1 MTLIGLMERFDM
13 QTSAHMKLQQTFQLP
28 LSVSVANLDVLRRE
42 SIKREEEQRR
52 VERTE
57 GFLKAV
63 PARFYGKTEDDFH
76 LDYPEQE
83 RCKKIALN
91 FVLTFPQRLKEG
103 TCLKFLGNSG
113 TGKTLLSLIIY
124 QALAKT
130 GFSVRYE
137 SSLHFLRQF
146 QEKEF
151 ESHTAYQSLLG
162 SYLRIQFLVID
173 EVSVGIGKGGHPS
186 DWQRSHLYTLI
197 NQRYINRLCTLIISN
212 HSQDELVER
221 LGEPTVGRLTENGI
235 TLAFNWKSYR
245 QK

>member
-1 MTLIGLMERFDM
+1 MTWIGLMRKFDM
-13 QTSAHMKLQQTFQLP
+13 QTQLMKLQQVLQLP
-28 LSVSVANLDVLRRE
+28 SGAPIANLDVLRRE
-42 SIKREEEQRR
+42 SMKREEEQRR
-52 VERTE
+52 IERTE

-63 PARFYGKTEDDFH
+63 PERFCGKTENDFH
-76 LDYPEQE
+76 LDYPEQG
-83 RCKKIALN
+83 RCKKIAQN
-91 FVLTFPQRLKEG
+91 FVATFSMRLQEG
-103 TCLKFLGNSG
+103 TCLKFLGHSG
-113 TGKTLLSLIIY
+113 TGKTLLSLIMY
-124 QALAKT
+124 QALAKK

-151 ESHTAYQSLLG
+151 ESHAAYQTILA
-162 SYLRIQFLVID
+162 SYRRIQFLVID
-173 EVSVGIGKGGHPS
+173 EVSVGIGKGGHPA

-221 LGEPTVGRLTENGI
+221 IGEPTVGRLSENGI